1 MMYNLWKLAAC
12 CTPDTTKDEVYIPTL
27 HDEGISIPVL
37 QPQSG
42 KAGKVG
48 LHING
53 TNYHCGEVC
62 CEQAND
68 PNEMHVLPLITSTP
82 VRNGMRQFH
91 DELLSM
97 APSPSPGPPVDNRAV
112 LMSPENVAPW
122 PAQFSAPY
130 AQASLP
136 PPVPQIVGLASSAS
150 KAAEER
156 EPGSMIV
163 DLMRDGPQWAN
174 LGVLVSQNADNA
186 DNLNI
191 DHIDEMS
198 LLGDW
203 NTNLPKNKQVW
214 EGDTIIAVN
223 GCTGRELI
231 RQIQES
237 SERGCRV
244 TLHISRSIGNRH
256 PV

>member
-1 MMYNLWKLAAC
+1 MYSLWKLAAC

-37 QPQSG
+37 QPQG
-42 KAGKVG
+42 KKTGKVG

-82 VRNGMRQFH
+82 VRNGKRPFQ
-91 DELLSM
+91 DEPVSM
-97 APSPSPGPPVDNRAV
+97 APSPSPSPPVDNRAV
-112 LMSPENVAPW
+112 LMSPENFAPW
-122 PAQFSAPY
+122 PAHTQEC
-130 AQASLP
+130 LP
-136 PPVPQIVGLASSAS
+136 PPQSPAPVPQIVGLSNVS
-150 KAAEER
+150 KAAGER

-163 DLMRDGPQWAN
+163 DLIRDGPQWAN
-174 LGVLVSQNADNA
+174 LGVLVSQNEDNA

-203 NTNLPKNKQVW
+203 NANLPKNKQVW
-214 EGDTIIAVN
+214 EGDVIVAVN

-237 SERGCRV
+237 SERGFRV
-244 TLHISRSIGNRH
+244 TLHISRSVVNRH
-256 PV
+256 PA